1 LFSCKGTRFAGGSFS
16 TSDASESFKSN
27 LGMVSELLG
36 RNRFFVWYIPFG
48 VKGFTLAVGFS
59 GLGLVAI
66 RGLSLNSL
74 PLRAGVV
81 ADFCM
86 MVLGVRGLSN
96 RRKALTF
103 LYGGLN
109 EGFCP
114 GVFNRYFML
123 SLGEGLRK
131 LSLDSSK
138 DNSHPDE
145 ESRSL
150 GDSDSTVISGVNRR
164 INDIVHMH

>member
-1 LFSCKGTRFAGGSFS
+1 
-16 TSDASESFKSN
+16 
-27 LGMVSELLG
+27 
-36 RNRFFVWYIPFG
+36 

-66 RGLSLNSL
+66 RGF
-74 PLRAGVV
+74 V
-81 ADFCM
+81 AEQPAPE
-86 MVLGVRGLSN
+86 G
-96 RRKALTF
+96 RRRRRF
-103 LYGGLN
+103 LYDGLGCEGAVKQAQSSDFLVRGLN